1 MSLRR
6 TPSNK
11 RDSSDYY
18 RDRDDR
24 ESKRPTM
31 SSTPSRS
38 IESRSVNID
47 KQQGTDL
54 SRPERS
60 GIGLDEDEW
69 EVYIFINL

>member
-1 MSLRR
+1 MSLNR

-31 SSTPSRS
+31 SSTPSR
-38 IESRSVNID
+38 SRSVNID

-69 EVYIFINL
+69 EVYIFNNL

>member
-1 MSLRR
+1 MSLNR

-11 RDSSDYY
+11 RDGSDYY

-24 ESKRPTM
+24 VSKRPTM
-31 SSTPSRS
+31 SSTPSR
-38 IESRSVNID
+38 SRSVNID

-69 EVYIFINL
+69 EVYIFNNL